1 VFKAFSR
8 LFTLH
13 RGASVDIT
21 SSTCGHFHAWEIFA
35 FEANPNL
42 IPQIPKKPNTTIL
55 NKAIW
60 THDGTVEFYLAEDTL
75 GSSVLGN
82 KKTGNLA
89 KTPTKVDSVDFG
101 QWLKNNFSRDDY
113 IFVKLDIEGAEYD
126 VLENMLKDGTIV
138 LVDRLYVEFHNVK
151 VNVPAE

>member
-1 VFKAFSR
+1 
-8 LFTLH
+8 
-13 RGASVDIT
+13 
-21 SSTCGHFHAWEIFA
+21 
-35 FEANPNL
+35 L

-151 VNVPAE
+151 VNVPAERDDELLTAIKKMGVDAKATPICT